1 MSGNQKTEIQLFPLP
16 LALQSLDGKPAS
28 TDPAHPTFNGMKAP
42 LLLSTLFL
50 GTIAHG
56 QISITDSLSEASIA
70 HLLEGFGVT
79 ITNVEVN
86 CSGASLGHFTGSS
99 DLPMTEGL
107 LLTTGSAISASGT
120 ATELASEN
128 SALMSDPDLAALAES
143 PIYDACVLSFDCIPI
158 GDTLLFNY
166 VFGSEEYPEY
176 VCSFNDV
183 FGLFLSGPEITGP
196 FSGNAA
202 NLALLPGTQTPIS
215 INTVNN
221 GNELSQG
228 CMPTN
233 VEYFIDNAEGTTIA
247 YDGFTVNLLA
257 TVVVVPGETYHFK
270 LAVGDAMD
278 AVFDS
283 GVFLEAFS
291 FRSSGV
297 TTGTEDQGP
306 IQVQLLR
313 EADAVTVVFPSGN
326 GMQEVL
332 LLSASGTEVARYR
345 SNNERLRVP
354 TAQLPA
360 GVYILQAMGD
370 PTVRPM
376 RFVVE

>member
-1 MSGNQKTEIQLFPLP
+1 
-16 LALQSLDGKPAS
+16 
-28 TDPAHPTFNGMKAP
+28 MKAP

-70 HLLEGFGVT
+70 QLLEGFGVT
-79 ITNVEVN
+79 ITNVDVD
-86 CSGASLGHFTGSS
+86 CPGASLGHFTGSS

-107 LLTTGSAISASGT
+107 VLTTGRATAATGLAI
-120 ATELASEN
+120 ELASEATTFN
-128 SALMSDPDLAALAES
+128 SDPDLAALAES
-143 PIYDACVLSFDCIPI
+143 PINDACVLSFDCIPI

-183 FGLFLSGPEITGP
+183 FGLFLSGPEISGP

-228 CMPTN
+228 CLPTN

-257 TVVVVPGETYHFK
+257 IAVVVPGETYHFK

-278 AVFDS
+278 AIFDS

-291 FRSSGV
+291 FRSSGI
-297 TTGTEDQGP
+297 TTGIEG
-306 IQVQLLR
+306 QVSVQADLLR
-313 EADAVTVVFPSGN
+313 ESDAVIVVFPSGT
-326 GMQEVL
+326 GTQEVR

-345 SNNERLRVP
+345 RSSERIRVP
-354 TAQLPA
+354 TTQLPT

-370 PTVRPM
+370 PTMRPM